1 MEELS
6 KLRQKIYQ
14 LNQKRENLLKQIM
27 NSGKLLSASFYER
40 YTKCGNPNCKCA
52 KGELH
57 GPFPWIYQNRKGQ
70 KLISTSC
77 IPDKVEQAKQYSENY
92 KKFKK
97 NRKSINEID
106 SEINNLVAK
115 IGSMMEVDAKE
126 FTKRKGET
134 RGRKQKKG

>member
-14 LNQKRENLLKQIM
+14 LNQKRESLLKQNM

-40 YTKCGNPNCKCA
+40 RTKCGNPNCKCA

-77 IPDKVEQAKQYSENY
+77 VPDKVEQAKKYSENY
-92 KKFKK
+92 KKFKG
-97 NRKSINEID
+97 NRKSIDEID
-106 SEINNLVAK
+106 SEINNLVAS
-115 IGSMMEVDAKE
+115 IESMLEVDAKE